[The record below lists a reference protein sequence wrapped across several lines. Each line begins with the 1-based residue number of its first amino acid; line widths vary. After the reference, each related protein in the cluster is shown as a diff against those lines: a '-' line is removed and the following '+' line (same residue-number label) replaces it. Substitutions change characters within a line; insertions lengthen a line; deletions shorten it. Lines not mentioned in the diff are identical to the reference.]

1 MAYIVELNV
10 TAGAIVIVIVIVIV
24 IHTLLLLELRGDGY
38 QSWLW
43 EHR

>member
-10 TAGAIVIVIVIVIV
+10 TVGAIVIVIVIV

>member
-10 TAGAIVIVIVIVIV
+10 TVGAIVIVIV